1 MLRLSV
7 NELSTM
13 KWTFEEDV
21 VHYHEAGFSAL
32 GIWYP
37 KLQEYG
43 QEKAAELLKEFQFS
57 ISSVTC
63 VGEFTGAKGITFRQ
77 GLIQSLDVI
86 QTASDLGAKTVV
98 IMLGGRNGHTR
109 NHAIRI
115 LASAL
120 EVLAE
125 AAQAVGVDLA
135 LEPMHSGCTSDSYL
149 NTIPQCLDLIH
160 KVDNPNLGIAF
171 DSYHLTQDANA
182 LPWLEC
188 CASLVRLV
196 QLGDAK
202 HAPMG
207 RQNRCLLG
215 HGRLPILD
223 LITQLQ
229 QHSYGG
235 FYEIELLGAGVEH
248 LDYRQLL
255 GQSHRTARQWQ
266 QNPLFANS
274 VPNSIQSRTQ

>member
-13 KWTFEEDV
+13 KWSFEEDV

-37 KLQEYG
+37 KLLEYG
-43 QEKAAELLKEFQFS
+43 HEKAAELLIEYQFS

-63 VGEFTGAKGITFRQ
+63 VGEFTGAKGISYRQ
-77 GLIQSLDVI
+77 GLLQSLDVI
-86 QTASDLGAKTVV
+86 QSAADLGAKTVV

-109 NHAIRI
+109 NHSIRI

-120 EVLAE
+120 DVLAE
-125 AAQAVGVDLA
+125 AAQAVGVHLA

-149 NTIPQCLDLIH
+149 NTIPQCLDLISR
-160 KVDNPNLGIAF
+160 VDNPNLGIAF
-171 DSYHLTQDANA
+171 DSYHLTQDSSS
-182 LPWLEC
+182 LPWLDC
-188 CASLVRLV
+188 CAPYVRLV

-215 HGRLPILD
+215 HGRLPLLN
-223 LITQLQ
+223 LITLLQ
-229 QHSYGG
+229 QHSYDG

-248 LDYRQLL
+248 IDYRQLL
-255 GQSHRTARQWQ
+255 GQSHNTAQQWQ
-266 QNPLFANS
+266 QSSLLANS
-274 VPNSIQSRTQ
+274 LPNGIQGRTK